1 MPYYIA
7 KDLNQPLPVNPVSN
21 TENYTEE
28 GNANYRDA
36 IFSSTN
42 GNNRNYYKSSKNAGE
57 LEAFEMERETL
68 NKSPRDTEMKQEFPL
83 EGTLTM
89 EMFENIVRRTSE
101 ELCAMVPHL
110 PMQ

>member
-7 KDLNQPLPVNPVSN
+7 KDLNQPLSVNPVSN

-42 GNNRNYYKSSKNAGE
+42 GNNQNYYKSSKNAGE
-57 LEAFEMERETL
+57 LEAFEME
-68 NKSPRDTEMKQEFPL
+68 MKQEFPL
-83 EGTLTM
+83 EGILTM
-89 EMFENIVRRTSE
+89 EMFENIVRCTSE